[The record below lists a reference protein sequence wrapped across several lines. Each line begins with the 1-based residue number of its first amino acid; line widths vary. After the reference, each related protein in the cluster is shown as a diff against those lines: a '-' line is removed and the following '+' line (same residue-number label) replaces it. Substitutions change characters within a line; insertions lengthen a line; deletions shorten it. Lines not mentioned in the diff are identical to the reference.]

1 MQRPCQAHWL
11 LPLLVAGLICRPHAC
26 CTALPGCGKLLLLA
40 AETLNSSWQ
49 GPKRSDMS
57 SWGRRQARVA
67 AVCCLTPLVV
77 MGPASCPAAALI
89 SGGRLVVGGWTRG
102 KRACQ
107 EDGSCGLQTAQHC
120 VQAVLCQ
127 RDKHCWPA
135 AATSQPLTCYIG
147 RYTDALAGARC
158 GARRRVSLDG
168 TVAYKEV
175 QVPETLQL
183 GVWVAVLMMRQC
195 QLGRSCS
202 NEKGNAVSFSLQV
215 GVPGI
220 ADDLMLGT
228 NAHARLSTQAATA
241 RPGKHDAAAA
251 NRLPSPWPQSK
262 PW

>member
-1 MQRPCQAHWL
+1 VDGQGGNGHVKRMG
-11 LPLLVAGLICRPHAC
+11 VAGC
-26 CTALPGCGKLLLLA
+26 K
-40 AETLNSSWQ
+40 Q
-49 GPKRSDMS
+49 RSTVCKVCS
-57 SWGRRQARVA
+57 ARG
-67 AVCCLTPLVV
+67 T
-77 MGPASCPAAALI
+77 S
-89 SGGRLVVGGWTRG
+89 TR
-102 KRACQ
+102 
-107 EDGSCGLQTAQHC
+107 SL
-120 VQAVLCQ
+120 
-127 RDKHCWPA
+127 CWPA

-168 TVAYKEV
+168 TVAYKKV